1 LPTDRGDVLAVTT
14 LPGPGP
20 TADPKCLEDVA
31 SGVQAFLRAHPR
43 GLVVLDC
50 IDVLAV
56 HNGVE
61 RLLRMVEGLHD
72 AVATSAA
79 NLVVFV
85 DAIGSDP
92 RLLANLARELDELP
106 GIAPPSPPDLLLA

>member
-1 LPTDRGDVLAVTT
+1 
-14 LPGPGP
+14 
-20 TADPKCLEDVA
+20 
-31 SGVQAFLRAHPR
+31 
-43 GLVVLDC
+43 
-50 IDVLAV
+50 
-56 HNGVE
+56 
-61 RLLRMVEGLHD
+61 MVEGLHD